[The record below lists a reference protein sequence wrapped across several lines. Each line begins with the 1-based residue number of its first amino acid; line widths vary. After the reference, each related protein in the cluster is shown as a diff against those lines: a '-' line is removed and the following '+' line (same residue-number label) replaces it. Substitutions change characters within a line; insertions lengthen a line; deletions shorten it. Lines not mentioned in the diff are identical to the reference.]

1 MGAVSTVTTVTR
13 LRAIFR
19 SACSQLLYQKTALSS
34 SANEKEGE
42 KTMLWNTKEESA
54 ALDGARMDC
63 VHFGRGGKN
72 LIILPG
78 LSDGLASVKGKALLL
93 APPYRLFFETYT
105 VWMFSRR
112 EPLPQGVTIRDM
124 AADQAAALRAL
135 GIEKTSVLGVSQ
147 GGMIAQLLAA
157 EHPELVDKLVLAV
170 TAPCVNDIIRER
182 VENWIALAEKGE
194 HQKLMI
200 DTAENSYSEAYLR
213 KYRKLYPLLG
223 GVGRPKSYER
233 FLANARA
240 ILAFDGRDELGA
252 IACPTLILGGEE
264 DKIVGAAASR
274 ELHRAIAGSELYLY
288 PALGHAAYEEE
299 KDFNAR
305 VFRFL
310 EARL

>member
-1 MGAVSTVTTVTR
+1 
-13 LRAIFR
+13 
-19 SACSQLLYQKTALSS
+19 
-34 SANEKEGE
+34 
-42 KTMLWNTKEESA
+42 MLWNTKEESA

-240 ILAFDGRDELGA
+240 ILAFDGRDLQFHH
-252 IACPTLILGGEE
+252 LGGHQIFILQAQGIDIIRVIFRRADFAGFEHCSQQ
-264 DKIVGAAASR
+264 ALA
-274 ELHRAIAGSELYLY
+274 LHGSLERVK
-288 PALGHAAYEEE
+288 LGGSLGGGQHLQAFAHHMQIGIEQ
-299 KDFNAR
+299 R
-305 VFRFL
+305 VPQAPCSDQHQQR
-310 EARL
+310 